1 MDGQHRNLDTNHSQA
16 PADADTN
23 FRSQGVSVS
32 MSTALSIEHVVVG
45 DDPRKWSK
53 ARKYAIVAMIS
64 AASMISGLSSNIYN
78 SAITQIESELHATS
92 GELSLTLSLYILLQ
106 GVIPLFWSALV
117 SLGLCLLGLIMA
129 AAAKKIGVLIGMRCL
144 QAVGS
149 SAVFSIGAATL
160 ADLYEPSQRGAM
172 MGIYYCAPLLGPS
185 LGSIIGGALTQG
197 FNWRATFWFLDSFR
211 RERSLTYQ
219 LVLKRVQDQQTAKKN
234 AGLARTRDAT
244 IASDGRATQHA
255 LANAI
260 ATDAEAQA
268 SSIPAEPIEKV
279 KLSTG
284 DTNPIRPIFYVL
296 RRKNNFAILF
306 TSGSSLRFHV
316 QICSVT
322 YTTSRSLARKYQY
335 GALKIGLVSLA
346 YGVGCLLGSILG
358 GRYSDY
364 VFRKLKAK
372 NGGASYPEKRLQST
386 TFAIPF
392 FPPAVIAYGGV
403 CEKHVQIAAVCVMLF
418 LSGFLQICVY
428 ASAFAYIVDAN
439 TGRSSSA
446 AASNSFFRG
455 VFAFVALEAA
465 VSLQGAIGDGGMYSV
480 WGGLMVVSELV
491 ILVWWEGRKWQEEGV
506 AMEIGGI
513 DEHKKTTVQ
522 ES

>member
-32 MSTALSIEHVVVG
+32 MSTALGIEHVVVG

-117 SLGLCLLGLIMA
+117 SLGLIMA
-129 AAAKKIGVLIGMRCL
+129 AAAKKVGVLIGMRCL

-255 LANAI
+255 LANAV

-284 DTNPIRPIFYVL
+284 DTNPIRPIFY
-296 RRKNNFAILF
+296 F
-306 TSGSSLRFHV
+306 TSLPRPNL
-316 QICSVT
+316 VT

>member
-268 SSIPAEPIEKV
+268 SSIPAEPIEK
-279 KLSTG
+279 KEQFCHT
-284 DTNPIRPIFYVL
+284 FY
-296 RRKNNFAILF
+296 I
-306 TSGSSLRFHV
+306 
-316 QICSVT
+316 SVT